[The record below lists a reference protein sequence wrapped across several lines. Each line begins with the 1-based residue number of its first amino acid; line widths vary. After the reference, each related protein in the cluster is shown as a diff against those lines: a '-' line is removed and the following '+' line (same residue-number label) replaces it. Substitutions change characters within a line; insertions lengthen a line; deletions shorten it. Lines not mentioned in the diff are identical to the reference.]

1 MVNWELGIA
10 GAGAGRLQMTD
21 FRWQIAE
28 ATGTRQNE
36 KGGHEA
42 RPYDHRRSETAAT
55 GKSRRTGERV
65 RRYKSKRGSRIASPL
80 VLLRDLE
87 LRSGFSPSP

>member
-21 FRWQIAE
+21 FRWQMAEAGAGARRLQRVDFRWQMAE

-55 GKSRRTGERV
+55 
-65 RRYKSKRGSRIASPL
+65 
-80 VLLRDLE
+80 E
-87 LRSGFSPSP
+87 LIPAMTDEEQ